1 VERIPALGI
10 AIRESERFTETVLFE
25 VTQCEMRAVL
35 ERRIRI
41 LFINHTAKLGG
52 GELALCALI
61 RHIDKDKVSH
71 QVLLCADGPL
81 VGRLKN
87 ITDVHIVPLSE
98 EIREAR
104 KDGLGSGGLAQLKKM
119 SSLPAYI
126 LRLRNEICRL
136 KVDVVHTNS
145 LKADILGGIAA
156 RLAGK
161 RVIWHVRDRIESD
174 YLPAKV
180 ARVFR
185 MLARLV
191 PHAII
196 ANSRATL
203 ETLQLGDAAGEGR
216 SAKGK
221 WRGMAR
227 VVHDGFDFSEIASV
241 PSAQRGSAKVGL
253 IGRISPWKGQDIF
266 LQAAATVHLRF
277 PQVRFQ
283 IIGSALFGEHEY
295 EAYVRKLRTD
305 LQLEDC
311 VEFLGFVNNV
321 QECIDK
327 LDIVVHASTVGEPF
341 GQVII
346 EGMAARK
353 PVIAT
358 RGGGIPEIVLDG
370 ESGLLVPMRDP
381 TALAEAI
388 STLLANPA
396 RAIAMGAN
404 GHQRVLDHFRIEK
417 TAASVTDFYREV
429 LT

>member
-1 VERIPALGI
+1 MRGFGIGFRER
-10 AIRESERFTETVLFE
+10 ERFTETGLFE
-25 VTQCEMRAVL
+25 VTQCGMRAVL

-41 LFINHTAKLGG
+41 LSINHTAKLGG

-119 SSLPAYI
+119 SSLTAYI
-126 LRLRNEICRL
+126 LRLRNEIRRL

-145 LKADILGGIAA
+145 LKADIIGGIAA

-221 WRGMAR
+221 WRGMAP
-227 VVHDGFDFSEIASV
+227 VVPDRFHFSPIPPPPPPHPAS
-241 PSAQRGSAKVGL
+241 P
-253 IGRISPWKGQDIF
+253 
-266 LQAAATVHLRF
+266 QA
-277 PQVRFQ
+277 P
-283 IIGSALFGEHEY
+283 
-295 EAYVRKLRTD
+295 
-305 LQLEDC
+305 
-311 VEFLGFVNNV
+311 
-321 QECIDK
+321 
-327 LDIVVHASTVGEPF
+327 P
-341 GQVII
+341 
-346 EGMAARK
+346 
-353 PVIAT
+353 
-358 RGGGIPEIVLDG
+358 
-370 ESGLLVPMRDP
+370 
-381 TALAEAI
+381 
-388 STLLANPA
+388 
-396 RAIAMGAN
+396 
-404 GHQRVLDHFRIEK
+404 
-417 TAASVTDFYREV
+417 
-429 LT
+429 